1 MMNIIVLC
9 YTVQTNRHIVG
20 FEGAK
25 VASEAVLIICSLI
38 VSISSTGRGAR
49 ESTELCCPYCP
60 VQYRQLQNHS
70 FLFVP
75 YIFFIADIIYLHRF
89 GFMAKKAVK
98 CMCNFVGSFEYSF
111 VMAESKGSLRW
122 TTPTCD
128 CAMIRCYLLIVL
140 QESV

>member
-1 MMNIIVLC
+1 MQKWHQKQYSLFVHSL
-9 YTVQTNRHIVG
+9 
-20 FEGAK
+20 
-25 VASEAVLIICSLI
+25 SLSAVLGEEHGKAQNYVVHTVL
-38 VSISSTGRGAR
+38 SSTGSCRII
-49 ESTELCCPYCP
+49 
-60 VQYRQLQNHS
+60 V

-98 CMCNFVGSFEYSF
+98 CMCNFVGSFDYSF